1 MKYTREPFMAPVF
14 LDGGKMISR
23 KDAVR
28 IVSRMVSINFWAWA
42 IADVTYLPTELL
54 DILHYSERGSVLGGS
69 NFGLK
74 YYSSVLILMLMRIM
88 LLTAAGWFFY
98 RCDGD
103 IQAFLLPEHN
113 AETVPTITA

>member
-1 MKYTREPFMAPVF
+1 
-14 LDGGKMISR
+14 MISR

-28 IVSRMVSINFWAWA
+28 IASRVVSIYFWAWA
-42 IADVTYLPTELL
+42 IAYVTFLPTELL
-54 DILHYSERGSVLGGS
+54 DIIHHSTRGSVLGGS

-98 RCDGD
+98 KCDHD
-103 IQAFLLPEHN
+103 IQAFLLPEPG
-113 AETVPTITA
+113 AEPAPTIPT